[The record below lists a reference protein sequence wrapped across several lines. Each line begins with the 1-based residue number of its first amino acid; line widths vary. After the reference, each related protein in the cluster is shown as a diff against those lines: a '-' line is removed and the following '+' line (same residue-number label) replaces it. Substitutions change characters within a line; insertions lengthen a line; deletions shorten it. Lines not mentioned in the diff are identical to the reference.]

1 MSSLQDLTDLLSLM
15 GPDERER
22 WEERMAIK
30 CEGNTQRL
38 ETAAA
43 ECLNEMKQKG
53 GEK

>member
-1 MSSLQDLTDLLSLM
+1 MTFLRDLEDILSLM

-30 CEGNTQRL
+30 CEGNPQRL

-43 ECLNEMKQKG
+43 EVMEEMKG
-53 GEK
+53 GKQ